1 MQSLCLQVTVRKLVA
16 QAVVSI
22 TKNWNEACKQWC
34 SNRKY
39 KAGGCLHTPNN
50 FGWMSAT
57 TMNAVSKLHLPSTEY
72 LYDGNMSLVGHAS
85 LRNKHPLKCNL
96 CTAATFASIYV
107 LIDQTPQRQRETVNK
122 DTVTSSVQNLKSS
135 SSYQCILQQL
145 QVT

>member
-1 MQSLCLQVTVRKLVA
+1 M
-16 QAVVSI
+16 
-22 TKNWNEACKQWC
+22 N
-34 SNRKY
+34 
-39 KAGGCLHTPNN
+39 
-50 FGWMSAT
+50 AT
-57 TMNAVSKLHLPSTEY
+57 TMKAVSKLHLLTTKY
-72 LYDGNMSLVGHAS
+72 LYDGNMSHVGHAA

-107 LIDQTPQRQRETVNK
+107 PIDQTPPRQRETVSK